1 MKKRIISSFLVLL
14 ILSTISACG
23 AKTQK
28 TEYNV
33 DELGPAY
40 QKSMDLFQE
49 ESSDFK
55 DEDLNSDKG
64 IALFKQCS
72 EKNGLPF
79 NQEITLTGFKAES
92 LQGFSLDST
101 DGKYH
106 IYCDFPNDE
115 NNLSLFIKHGTEVTV
130 TGTMSQEGYP
140 YGELIVSKILTPED
154 VTPKFESNVAQ
165 ALDSDLLCSVVQ
177 GTVSKINTLDQVEG
191 IFLALC
197 PDKYERQDYYYD
209 TILTLTDGGT
219 EKLIYMGYDP
229 EQSGEIH
236 VGDKIAL
243 SGYFDFKYLSSD
255 DPSFGYMNNIYDIY
269 IFDK

>member
-1 MKKRIISSFLVLL
+1 
-14 ILSTISACG
+14 
-23 AKTQK
+23 
-28 TEYNV
+28 
-33 DELGPAY
+33 
-40 QKSMDLFQE
+40 MDLFQE
-49 ESSDFK
+49 KSSDFK
-55 DEDLNSDKG
+55 DEDLSSDKG

-92 LQGFSLDST
+92 LKGFSLEST

-106 IYCDFPNDE
+106 ISCDFPNDE
-115 NNLSLFIKHGTEVTV
+115 TNLSLFIEHGTEVTV
-130 TGTMSQEGYP
+130 TGTMSREDYP

-154 VTPKFESNVAQ
+154 ITPKFESN
-165 ALDSDLLCSVVQ
+165 LLCSVVQ
-177 GTVSKINTLDQVEG
+177 GTVLNVNTLDQMEG

-219 EKLIYMGYDP
+219 DKLIYMGYDS
-229 EQSGEIH
+229 EQSVEIH

-243 SGYFDFKYLSSD
+243 SGYFDFKYPDSE
-255 DPSFGYMNNIYDIY
+255 DPSFGYMSNVYDIY

>member
-1 MKKRIISSFLVLL
+1 MWS
-14 ILSTISACG
+14 
-23 AKTQK
+23 KTQK

-106 IYCDFPNDE
+106 IYYAFPCE
-115 NNLSLFIKHGTEVTV
+115 NNH
-130 TGTMSQEGYP
+130 
-140 YGELIVSKILTPED
+140 
-154 VTPKFESNVAQ
+154 
-165 ALDSDLLCSVVQ
+165 
-177 GTVSKINTLDQVEG
+177 
-191 IFLALC
+191 
-197 PDKYERQDYYYD
+197 
-209 TILTLTDGGT
+209 
-219 EKLIYMGYDP
+219 
-229 EQSGEIH
+229 
-236 VGDKIAL
+236 
-243 SGYFDFKYLSSD
+243 
-255 DPSFGYMNNIYDIY
+255 
-269 IFDK
+269 